1 MLNMNLNLYRVFYVV
16 AKSKSYSDASNK
28 LNISTTAISKNII
41 QLENLLNTKLFY
53 RENNGVKLTGAG
65 NELLEYVDKSLT
77 SLELGEKLILQK
89 SDLSTGE
96 ITIGCPSH
104 ILTFFL
110 MDKVERVINDNPSL
124 KLKLIAGSN
133 ANELL
138 ELLENH
144 KIDFAIDSSQIDINF
159 KDIEIEEIK
168 TIENIFISK
177 KPLKIKELNQ
187 LKEQK
192 YILPFEYTS
201 TAKKLINSLKMY
213 NISIEAYM
221 EIDITELRINA
232 VKRGLGIGYIMK
244 EAVEE
249 ELKNKEL
256 YEVEL
261 PIELPSS
268 KLNLMYIK
276 EQLTKADKKFI
287 KNYLKN

>member
-110 MDKVERVINDNPSL
+110 MDKIERVINDNPSL
-124 KLKLIAGSN
+124 KLKLIAGAN

>member
-28 LNISTTAISKNII
+28 LNISTTTISKNII

-77 SLELGEKLILQK
+77 SLELGEKLILQN

-110 MDKVERVINDNPSL
+110 MDKIERVINDNPSL
-124 KLKLIAGSN
+124 KLKLIAGAN

>member
-77 SLELGEKLILQK
+77 SLEIGEKLILQK

-110 MDKVERVINDNPSL
+110 MDKIERVINDNPSL
-124 KLKLIAGSN
+124 KLKLIAGAN

>member
-110 MDKVERVINDNPSL
+110 MDKIERVINDNPSL
-124 KLKLIAGSN
+124 KLKLIAGAN

-268 KLNLMYIK
+268 KLNLNYIK